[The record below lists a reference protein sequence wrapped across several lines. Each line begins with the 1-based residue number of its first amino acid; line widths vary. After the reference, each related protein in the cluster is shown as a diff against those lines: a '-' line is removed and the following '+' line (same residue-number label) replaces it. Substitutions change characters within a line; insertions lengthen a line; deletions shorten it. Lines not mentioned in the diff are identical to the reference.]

1 MADNTLDGNYF
12 LELSSNPVRF
22 EAVSKVANVF
32 FDDSN
37 KQVFAVRSGGVTGVV
52 VKGPTEQTST
62 SFRMEDKGPVISIKF
77 SPDQQVL
84 AIQRTKASVEFVNF
98 HGDIDTVEY
107 SQNCKGK
114 NTAILGFV
122 WTYIN
127 EVVFVTDHG
136 VELYQ
141 VIPEKR
147 TLKNIKSLSL
157 GVNWFVFCPQ
167 SSLMLLSSG
176 TLGNQMQP
184 LHFKSGIIN
193 KLTKLEI
200 DLPVIPKPPK
210 LCLLERDVTLAVLYG
225 QPSIV
230 VLRHQPRGVGSPGA
244 EVVVYTILKML
255 TAKKSHILR
264 LDMGG
269 RFAINVVDSL
279 IVVHHQA
286 SKTSMLFDINMK
298 GESDGFVTYHNPVT
312 QPRPIKPFS
321 LRLPMGATQVLLE
334 PAEIN
339 CELCILW
346 NYKLCKASI
355 YLSTPLLNSPNW
367 VVFQPNIVIDAK
379 IGCLWWVRLSKL
391 ISKLPKAKQNL
402 YMELNLKT
410 LVSLI
415 QDKCLLVD
423 CLMQRKNAKQVV
435 IQVLQDILEPT
446 EQNRAYLVVV
456 AELFDHLNDVYRS
469 FLEVEMQSQMGT
481 PASSALSVSP
491 PKPSAPVV
499 LKAPVVVDQADM
511 YTNVFSRF
519 ADKRKEG
526 DTDGGSKFIVW
537 VLLEYIRSLTDYQIP
552 VQHYL
557 HELVINS
564 LVHYQAYYQLHQLL
578 QYHVVSDSKPLACL
592 LLSLENLYPAAHQLA
607 LDMLKRLGTANEEII
622 EVLLSKQQI
631 LPALR
636 FVRSTGSVDQVSARK
651 FLEAAKIA
659 GDATIFY
666 AVYRFFEQRNLRLKG
681 TSGFSKGE
689 HCDVYVKHYQLLFT
703 ESQMTEKKTTKN
715 LKIAFR
721 NKDKDV

>member
-1 MADNTLDGNYF
+1 MTPFGPDMSN
-12 LELSSNPVRF
+12 LS
-22 EAVSKVANVF
+22 
-32 FDDSN
+32 
-37 KQVFAVRSGGVTGVV
+37 
-52 VKGPTEQTST
+52 PTEGLMS
-62 SFRMEDKGPVISIKF
+62 SWGIGLGPYMRF
-77 SPDQQVL
+77 P
-84 AIQRTKASVEFVNF
+84 
-98 HGDIDTVEY
+98 ID
-107 SQNCKGK
+107 
-114 NTAILGFV
+114 
-122 WTYIN
+122 
-127 EVVFVTDHG
+127 
-136 VELYQ
+136 
-141 VIPEKR
+141 
-147 TLKNIKSLSL
+147 
-157 GVNWFVFCPQ
+157 
-167 SSLMLLSSG
+167 
-176 TLGNQMQP
+176 
-184 LHFKSGIIN
+184 
-193 KLTKLEI
+193 
-200 DLPVIPKPPK
+200 
-210 LCLLERDVTLAVLYG
+210 
-225 QPSIV
+225 
-230 VLRHQPRGVGSPGA
+230 
-244 EVVVYTILKML
+244 
-255 TAKKSHILR
+255 
-264 LDMGG
+264 
-269 RFAINVVDSL
+269 
-279 IVVHHQA
+279 
-286 SKTSMLFDINMK
+286 
-298 GESDGFVTYHNPVT
+298 
-312 QPRPIKPFS
+312 
-321 LRLPMGATQVLLE
+321 
-334 PAEIN
+334 
-339 CELCILW
+339 
-346 NYKLCKASI
+346 
-355 YLSTPLLNSPNW
+355 SPNW

-379 IGCLWWVRLSKL
+379 LGCLWWDVNPHLRGGRVENHLGKTTPILPDRDSNLDLPVLS
-391 ISKLPKAKQNL
+391 SRAKHDKRVSQL
-402 YMELNLKT
+402 CHRGGYVELNLKP

-446 EQNRAYLVVV
+446 EQNRSYLVVV

-651 FLEAAKIA
+651 FLEAAKLA

-666 AVYRFFEQRNLRLKG
+666 AVYRFFDQRNLRLKG
-681 TSGFSKGE
+681 TSGFSKG
-689 HCDVYVKHYQLLFT
+689 YLFGSNWLMSRRWRRCVPT
-703 ESQMTEKKTTKN
+703 HVDRGRKKVGEIVPAMIESRQRESRWEGGESPGNASHGGREERVPATRAVVGGRRESRQHESWWEVGESPGNASRVGREERVLATVESGGREERVPAMRVAVRGRRESRQRESRWEEGESPGNASHGGRYRMTAEGEGDCGVLMGAECSGESVTDGSENMDCGAVQSVERVVGTAVIPSS
-715 LKIAFR
+715 LEFEIACSTIAR
-721 NKDKDV
+721 

>member
-1 MADNTLDGNYF
+1 MADNNLDGNYF

-84 AIQRTKASVEFVNF
+84 AIQRTKASV
-98 HGDIDTVEY
+98 
-107 SQNCKGK
+107 
-114 NTAILGFV
+114 
-122 WTYIN
+122 
-127 EVVFVTDHG
+127 
-136 VELYQ
+136 

-176 TLGNQMQP
+176 ALGNQMQP
-184 LHFKSGIIN
+184 LHFKSGTIN

-200 DLPVIPKPPK
+200 DFPVIPKPPK
-210 LCLLERDVTLAVLYG
+210 LCLLERDVTLALLYG

-339 CELCILW
+339 CEL
-346 NYKLCKASI
+346 Y
-355 YLSTPLLNSPNW
+355 
-367 VVFQPNIVIDAK
+367 
-379 IGCLWWVRLSKL
+379 
-391 ISKLPKAKQNL
+391 
-402 YMELNLKT
+402 
-410 LVSLI
+410 
-415 QDKCLLVD
+415 
-423 CLMQRKNAKQVV
+423 
-435 IQVLQDILEPT
+435 ILEPT

-651 FLEAAKIA
+651 FLEAAKLA

-666 AVYRFFEQRNLRLKG
+666 AVYRIPSSLEFEIAC
-681 TSGFSKGE
+681 S
-689 HCDVYVKHYQLLFT
+689 
-703 ESQMTEKKTTKN
+703 TT
-715 LKIAFR
+715 AR
-721 NKDKDV
+721 

>member
-1 MADNTLDGNYF
+1 MADNNLDGNYF

-84 AIQRTKASVEFVNF
+84 AIQRTKASV
-98 HGDIDTVEY
+98 
-107 SQNCKGK
+107 
-114 NTAILGFV
+114 
-122 WTYIN
+122 
-127 EVVFVTDHG
+127 
-136 VELYQ
+136 

-147 TLKNIKSLSL
+147 ALKNIKSLSL

-176 TLGNQMQP
+176 ALGNQMQP
-184 LHFKSGIIN
+184 LHFKSGTIN

-321 LRLPMGATQVLLE
+321 LRLPMGATQVLQE

-339 CELCILW
+339 CEL
-346 NYKLCKASI
+346 Y
-355 YLSTPLLNSPNW
+355 SPNW
-367 VVFQPNIVIDAK
+367 VVFQPNIIIDAK
-379 IGCLWWVRLSKL
+379 LGCLWYV
-391 ISKLPKAKQNL
+391 
-402 YMELNLKT
+402 ELNLKP

-651 FLEAAKIA
+651 FLEAAKLA

-681 TSGFSKGE
+681 TSGFSKGS
-689 HCDVYVKHYQLLFT
+689 CVVRFTLLPD
-703 ESQMTEKKTTKN
+703 E
-715 LKIAFR
+715 FR
-721 NKDKDV
+721 

>member
-1 MADNTLDGNYF
+1 MRVVRAD
-12 LELSSNPVRF
+12 SRKQAVRLGEKHYVTMF
-22 EAVSKVANVF
+22 
-32 FDDSN
+32 
-37 KQVFAVRSGGVTGVV
+37 QVFAVRSGGVTGVV
-52 VKGPTEQTST
+52 VKGPAEQTST

-141 VIPEKR
+141 SYSKLYYCGQVIPEKR

-184 LHFKSGIIN
+184 LHFKSGTIN
-193 KLTKLEI
+193 KLTKLESMSSHGYRCDI
-200 DLPVIPKPPK
+200 IGVIPVDLPVIPKPPK

-339 CELCILW
+339 CEL
-346 NYKLCKASI
+346 Y
-355 YLSTPLLNSPNW
+355 
-367 VVFQPNIVIDAK
+367 
-379 IGCLWWVRLSKL
+379 
-391 ISKLPKAKQNL
+391 
-402 YMELNLKT
+402 
-410 LVSLI
+410 
-415 QDKCLLVD
+415 
-423 CLMQRKNAKQVV
+423 
-435 IQVLQDILEPT
+435 ILEPT

-578 QYHVVSDSKPLACL
+578 QYHVVSDSKPLVLTLSLLHVINAQTGMYINIFLACL

-636 FVRSTGSVDQVSARK
+636 
-651 FLEAAKIA
+651 
-659 GDATIFY
+659 
-666 AVYRFFEQRNLRLKG
+666 
-681 TSGFSKGE
+681 
-689 HCDVYVKHYQLLFT
+689 
-703 ESQMTEKKTTKN
+703 
-715 LKIAFR
+715 
-721 NKDKDV
+721 